1 MDLSVVIPVLDEVEV
16 LPALCARLTPA
27 LDALGLSWEVVFVDD
42 GSRDGSFAALSG
54 LHARDPRFG
63 VVALSRNFGQQ
74 IALQA
79 GLVRARGRAVVLMDA
94 DLQDPPERIADLVAK
109 WREGNDVVYAVRSS
123 RDGESLFKRVSAAG
137 FYRVV
142 RWLAPVDL
150 PVDAGDFRL
159 LSRTV
164 VDAIVAMPERH
175 RYLRGL
181 VAWTGF
187 RQAQVTYDR
196 GPRAAGLT
204 KYPLRRMGRLAS
216 DAIVSF
222 STVPLRAATV
232 LGFSLSA
239 ACFAYAA
246 WAIFV
251 TLAFGRHVPGWASL
265 LVAILLVGGAQLV
278 CLGIIGEYI
287 GRIYDEVR
295 HRPLYLVRAELLGD
309 APKMRAI
316 GDVQ

>member
-16 LPALCARLTPA
+16 LPALSARLAPA

-42 GSRDGSFAALSG
+42 GSSDDTFGRLTA
-54 LHARDPRFG
+54 LHAKDPRFG

-74 IALQA
+74 VALQA
-79 GLVRARGRAVVLMDA
+79 GLARSRGRAVVLMDA

-109 WREGNDVVYAVRSS
+109 WREGFDVVYAVRAS
-123 RDGESLFKRVSAAG
+123 RDGDSLFKRGTAAL
-137 FYRVV
+137 FYRLV
-142 RWLAPVDL
+142 RALAPVDL

-159 LSRTV
+159 LSRPV
-164 VDAIVAMPERH
+164 VDAILAMPERH

-187 RQAQVTYDR
+187 RQAKVVYDR
-196 GPRAAGLT
+196 APRAAGVT
-204 KYPLRRMGRLAS
+204 KYPLRRMSRLAS

-232 LGFSLSA
+232 LGFTLSA

-246 WAIFV
+246 WAVWV
-251 TLAFGRHVPGWASL
+251 TLVYGRNVPGWASL
-265 LVAILLVGGAQLV
+265 LVVILLVGGAQLV

-309 APKMRAI
+309 TPRVRAV
-316 GDVQ
+316 GDEA

>member
-1 MDLSVVIPVLDEVEV
+1 MDVSVVIPVLDEVEV
-16 LPALCARLTPA
+16 LPALCARLTAA
-27 LDALGLSWEVVFVDD
+27 LESLGLSWEVVFVDD
-42 GSRDGSFAALSG
+42 GSTDATFTALST

-74 IALQA
+74 VALQA
-79 GLVRARGRAVVLMDA
+79 GLARARGRAVVLMDA
-94 DLQDPPERIADLVAK
+94 DLQDPPEQIAALVAK
-109 WREGNDVVYAVRSS
+109 WSEGYDVVYAVRRS
-123 RDGESLFKRVSAAG
+123 RAGESLFKRFSAAV
-137 FYRVV
+137 FYRTV
-142 RWLAPVDL
+142 RGLAPVDL

-159 LSRTV
+159 LSRPV

-187 RQAQVTYDR
+187 RQAQITYDR
-196 GPRAAGLT
+196 APRAAGVT

-232 LGFSLSA
+232 LGFTLSA

-246 WAIFV
+246 WAVSV
-251 TLAFGRHVPGWASL
+251 TLLFGRHVPGWASL
-265 LVAILLVGGAQLV
+265 MVVILLVGGAQLV

-295 HRPLYLVRAELLGD
+295 HRPLYLVRAELVGET
-309 APKMRAI
+309 PRVRVV
-316 GDVQ
+316 GEES